1 MCSAETTEARDG
13 EGRAVGRV
21 LTSFAVEIRG
31 SRETRDQFS
40 GELLNLSHGG
50 LGLRLERRVEL
61 LVRWVHETSSTRTVD
76 VSFRLPHGGMFA
88 VVEARCRVVWSKVI
102 GEEQSH
108 MGLEVVEFLGTGKK
122 ALEEFLA
129 AQTT

>member
-76 VSFRLPHGGMFA
+76 VSFRLPHGGILA

-108 MGLEVVEFLGTGKK
+108 MGLEVVEFLGSGKK

>member
-76 VSFRLPHGGMFA
+76 VSFRLPHGGLLA

-108 MGLEVVEFLGTGKK
+108 MGLEVVEFLGSGKK

>member
-1 MCSAETTEARDG
+1 MCSAETTEAPEG
-13 EGRAVGRV
+13 EGRAVSRV
-21 LTSFAVEIRG
+21 PTSFAVEIRG
-31 SRETRDQFS
+31 SRDTREQLS

-61 LVRWVHETSSTRTVD
+61 LVRWVNETSSTRTVD
-76 VSFRLPHGGMFA
+76 VTFRLPHRGILA

-108 MGLEVVEFLGTGKK
+108 MGMEVVEFLGSGQK
-122 ALEEFLA
+122 ALEDFLA
-129 AQTT
+129 AQAP